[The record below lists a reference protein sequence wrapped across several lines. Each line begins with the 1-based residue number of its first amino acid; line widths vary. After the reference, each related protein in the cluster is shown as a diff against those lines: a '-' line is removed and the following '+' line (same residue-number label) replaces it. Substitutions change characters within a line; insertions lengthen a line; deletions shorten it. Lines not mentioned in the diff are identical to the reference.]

1 MISRL
6 NFSISFI
13 NLLLI
18 FLYLVFITIDLI
30 RKEFEYLLILIILI
44 NLLIKLYSWH
54 NLIISKKKYL
64 NFIIN
69 YIFFNE
75 RFTKLCIFMFSTMTP
90 IYMIVQKDSLII
102 DLFVQKLSFFMVFVL
117 SLIGFY
123 LEFFT
128 LESKSNK

>member
-30 RKEFEYLLILIILI
+30 KKEFEYLLILIILI

-54 NLIISKKKYL
+54 NLIISKKKIL
-64 NFIIN
+64 
-69 YIFFNE
+69 
-75 RFTKLCIFMFSTMTP
+75 K
-90 IYMIVQKDSLII
+90 
-102 DLFVQKLSFFMVFVL
+102 
-117 SLIGFY
+117 FY
-123 LEFFT
+123 
-128 LESKSNK
+128 N

>member
-1 MISRL
+1 
-6 NFSISFI
+6 
-13 NLLLI
+13 
-18 FLYLVFITIDLI
+18 
-30 RKEFEYLLILIILI
+30 
-44 NLLIKLYSWH
+44 
-54 NLIISKKKYL
+54 
-64 NFIIN
+64 
-69 YIFFNE
+69 
-75 RFTKLCIFMFSTMTP
+75 MTP